1 MTTMHSLFYSERHQ
15 QLMELIGASPAM
27 RAEQIDLGRAEL
39 PSYIRHYRYPVSS
52 WPLIV
57 SRGQVAEF
65 ERFSAGLAPLLY
77 KALRLMFPADAES
90 FAAYLQAPALLHAL
104 LAQGDPDLSQ
114 ALMRHDMLYSGG
126 ALKLLEVNAG
136 STIGG
141 WQVSWLE
148 PDFRAA
154 LQRHGG
160 TARWELQHRPVLD
173 GLFGAVLAAM
183 ACQPQMQGTALFY
196 LETGPGQSD
205 LHGHYGAIYG
215 SVLPH
220 LLPQR
225 ALRFFSD
232 FNELE
237 YAADGSLRHRG
248 QAVDAILLA
257 TPEGQEVPHAHMMRL
272 AAAQMS
278 GKLVMPDSPLYTLL
292 GNKSLLALLH
302 EPALQPLLD
311 QSERDF
317 VQRHIPFTARMVA
330 GQVTWQGQRHALGE
344 LLLAERER
352 FVVKKSHSLQGRDV
366 HVGRCCTTDEWRA
379 VVQRYLGVEDWLAQ
393 EFCPADLA
401 SGVDAQGVAC
411 DYAFIWGVFDAGQ
424 RYSGAFVRGMPA
436 ARGQGVINSA
446 TGATEFSV
454 FEETARRNRIS
465 L

>member
-1 MTTMHSLFYSERHQ
+1 MTSMHSLFYSERHQ
-15 QLMELIGASPAM
+15 QLMALIGDSPAM

-57 SRGQVAEF
+57 SRRHVAEF
-65 ERFSAGLAPLLY
+65 DAFSAGLAPLLY
-77 KALRLMFPADAES
+77 KALRLMFPDDAQA

-104 LAQGDPDLSQ
+104 LAQGMPDLAQ
-114 ALMRHDMLYSGG
+114 ALMRHDMLYSNG

-154 LQRHGG
+154 LQRHDS

-173 GLFGAVLAAM
+173 GLFGAVLTAM
-183 ACQPQMQGTALFY
+183 SYRPRMQGTALFY
-196 LETGPGQSD
+196 LEAGPGQSD
-205 LHGHYGAIYG
+205 LHEHYGAIYG
-215 SVLPH
+215 GVLPH

-225 ALRFFSD
+225 ELRFFSD
-232 FNELE
+232 FGELE
-237 YAADGSLRHRG
+237 YAADGALRHRG

-257 TPEGQEVPHAHMMRL
+257 MPEGQEVPQAHMMRL

-302 EPALQPLLD
+302 EPALQPMLE
-311 QSERDF
+311 QAERDF

-330 GQVTWQGQRHALGE
+330 SHVPWQGSQRALGE

-366 HVGRCCTTDEWRA
+366 HVGRCCTPQEWQE
-379 VVQRYLGVEDWLAQ
+379 VVQRYLGVDDWLAQ

-401 SGVDAQGVAC
+401 SGVDAEGAAC
-411 DYAFIWGVFDAGQ
+411 DYSFIWGVFDAGQ